1 MSWSHI
7 FKKIFT
13 SFCTISAPLS
23 KGYLSANSLISNKLS
38 QHNVQLFSNRELT
51 KKPQKQKSKTV
62 LILVPTSIFSNPEH
76 APIHFHVLHIQPS
89 QVCIIFSG
97 VGIQLS

>member
-1 MSWSHI
+1 M
-7 FKKIFT
+7 
-13 SFCTISAPLS
+13 CTISAPLS
-23 KGYLSANSLISNKLS
+23 KGSLSANSLISNKLS

-62 LILVPTSIFSNPEH
+62 LILVPTSIFSNPKH
-76 APIHFHVLHIQPS
+76 APIHFLVLHIQPS